1 MWTTILEYF
10 SLPLSNPVLIFAVI
24 LFIILIAPILFNKIR
39 IPHLV
44 GLILAGAIIGP
55 YGLNLMLRDSSIVLF
70 STVGL
75 LYLMFLAGIEIDLA
89 DFQRNRF
96 KSIVFG
102 MYTFII
108 PMTIGTLVGLYV
120 LNYSVPTSIL
130 LASMFAS
137 HTLITYPI
145 VSKMGITRNVAV
157 STAVGGTI
165 ITDTLA
171 LLVLAVI
178 AAMVK
183 GQFNGMFVLNLS
195 ISFIVFVFGV
205 MLLFPMITRW
215 FFKNNN
221 DSISQYI
228 YVLAMVFLAGF
239 FALLAG
245 VEPIIGAFLAG
256 ISLNRFIPTTSP
268 LMNRIN
274 FVGNALFI
282 PFFLIGVGMLINFSV
297 FFSDIKTIKV
307 GIVMTIVATFGKYS
321 AAWLAQKTF
330 GFSKDQRSVIFGL
343 SNSQAAATLAAII
356 VGYNII
362 LEYDSAG
369 NPIRLLDVNIL
380 NGTILMI
387 LVTCIISSFAT
398 QRGASNLAIT
408 STGNQENDPDSQIAE
423 KILIPINN
431 IENAD
436 NLITISTAIKSKRNT
451 SELFALNVVIQS
463 ADMHKSEADGKRILE
478 RASQTASAS
487 DNSIRTLL
495 RYASSTENGIINTVN
510 EQKITDIILGLHH
523 SSNLSE
529 NFLGKITDS
538 ILARCNANVMVYKQS
553 QPLSTIK
560 RTIVIIPDR
569 AELEIGF
576 AFWLIRVWNL
586 SRNLGT
592 ELVFFSTPSTLSAI
606 EKIRAKHPVKA
617 SFNEFSNW
625 NRFAQLIPLI
635 TPDDMLF
642 IIMSRK
648 GHISYNSGM
657 VKLPQILNNYFA
669 KNSFTL
675 TYPLQS
681 GQEAD
686 SVKSLSNLLD
696 LETLKSNIERL
707 DDVGKEIVKLFWK
720 K

>member
-1 MWTTILEYF
+1 MFANILDNF
-10 SLPLSNPVLIFAVI
+10 KLPLANPVLIFAVI
-24 LFIILIAPILFNKIR
+24 LFIILIAPILFNKFR
-39 IPHLV
+39 IPHLI

-55 YGLNLMLRDSSIVLF
+55 HGLNLMLRDSSIVLF
-70 STVGL
+70 GTVGL
-75 LYLMFLAGIEIDLA
+75 LYIMFLAGIEIDLA

-102 MYTFII
+102 LYTFII

-120 LNYSVPTSIL
+120 LGYSVPTSIL

-183 GQFNGMFVLNLS
+183 GQFNGLFVLNLS
-195 ISFIVFVFGV
+195 VSFIIFVIGV
-205 MLLFPMITRW
+205 MLLYPMITRW

-228 YVLAMVFLAGF
+228 FVLALVFLAGF
-239 FALLAG
+239 FAQLAG

-256 ISLNRFIPTTSP
+256 ISLNRFIPNTSP

-282 PFFLIGVGMLINFSV
+282 PFFLIGVGMLINFKV
-297 FFSDIKTIKV
+297 FFGDIKTIQI
-307 GIVMTIVATFGKYS
+307 GLVMTIVATFCKYS
-321 AAWLAQKTF
+321 AAWLVQKTF

-369 NPIRLLDVNIL
+369 NPVRLLDENIL

-398 QRGASNLAIT
+398 QRGASNLAIN
-408 STGNQENDPDSQIAE
+408 STKSHESDPDHIAE

-436 NLITISTAIKSKRNT
+436 NLITLSTVIKSKNNT
-451 SELFALNVVIQS
+451 SELFALNVVTQS
-463 ADMHKSEADGKRILE
+463 GDVQKSEADGKKILE
-478 RASQTASAS
+478 RASHTASAS
-487 DNSIRTLL
+487 DNFIHTLM

-592 ELVFFSTPSTLSAI
+592 ELVFFSTPGTLSAI
-606 EKIRAKHPVKA
+606 ERIRAKHPVKA

-648 GHISYNSGM
+648 AHISYNSGM
-657 VKLPQILNNYFA
+657 VKVPQVLNNYFA

>member
-1 MWTTILEYF
+1 MWASLFEYF
-10 SLPLSNPVLIFAVI
+10 HLPLTNPVLIFAVI
-24 LFIILIAPILFNKIR
+24 LFIILVAPLLFNKFR
-39 IPHLV
+39 IPHLI

-55 YGLNLMLRDSSIVLF
+55 HGLNLMLRDSSIVLF
-70 STVGL
+70 GTVGL
-75 LYLMFLAGIEIDLA
+75 LYIMFLAGIEIDLG

-102 MYTFII
+102 LYTFII
-108 PMTIGTLVGLYV
+108 PMTIGTLVGMYILK
-120 LNYSVPTSIL
+120 YSVPTSIL

-183 GQFNGMFVLNLS
+183 GQFNSLFVLHLS
-195 ISFIVFVFGV
+195 ISVTIFVISV
-205 MLLFPMITRW
+205 MLLYPMIARW

-221 DSISQYI
+221 DSISHYI
-228 YVLAMVFLAGF
+228 FVLALVFLAGF
-239 FALLAG
+239 FAQLAG

-256 ISLNRFIPTTSP
+256 ISLNRFIPNASP

-282 PFFLIGVGMLINFSV
+282 PFFLLSVGMLINFKV
-297 FFSDIKTIKV
+297 FFGDIKTIQV
-307 GIVMTIVATFGKYS
+307 GLIMTIVATFCKYS

-330 GFSKDQRSVIFGL
+330 GFSKDQRNVIFGL

-369 NPIRLLDVNIL
+369 NPIRLLDENIL

-398 QRGASNLAIT
+398 QRGARNLAIN
-408 STGNQENDPDSQIAE
+408 STRSQEGEPEQIAE

-436 NLITISTAIKSKRNT
+436 NLIIFSSVIKSKKNT
-451 SELFALNVVIQS
+451 SELFALNVVTQS
-463 ADMHKSEADGKRILE
+463 ADMQKSEADGKRILE

-487 DNSIRTLL
+487 DNFISTLL

-510 EQKITDIILGLHH
+510 EQKISDIILGLHH

-538 ILARCNANVMVYKQS
+538 ILARCNANVIVYKQS
-553 QPLSTIK
+553 QPIQTIK
-560 RTIVIIPDR
+560 RTIVIIPDK
-569 AELEIGF
+569 AEFEIGF

-592 ELVFFSTPSTLSAI
+592 ELAFFSTENTLNAI
-606 EKIRAKHPVKA
+606 ERIHAKYPVKA
-617 SFNEFSNW
+617 TFNEFSNW
-625 NRFAQLIPLI
+625 SRFAQLIPFVE
-635 TPDDMLF
+635 PDDMVF

-648 GHISYNSGM
+648 GHISYTSGM
-657 VKLPQILNNYFA
+657 SRIPQVLNYYFT

-681 GQEAD
+681 GHETD
-686 SVKSLSNLLD
+686 MVKGLSSLLD
-696 LETLKSNIERL
+696 LETMKGNIERL